1 MPIIN
6 QIIQERVDVWYG
18 MLKSEKLLIRPIRE
32 NDVLEND
39 TDGIELSASVLSL
52 HPSLT
57 IVVANVS
64 CRHMIKMKN
73 LNIHQNIL
81 FLSLYRITTSGQS
94 VDVTSGQAHDKQRQ

>member
-1 MPIIN
+1 MSILTEKMPIIN

-52 HPSLT
+52 DD
-57 IVVANVS
+57 
-64 CRHMIKMKN
+64 
-73 LNIHQNIL
+73 QNEK
-81 FLSLYRITTSGQS
+81 FKHSSGHFISWS
-94 VDVTSGQAHDKQRQ
+94 VPNNDFWPIRRCDEWSGT

>member
-6 QIIQERVDVWYG
+6 QIIQERVDAWYG

-64 CRHMIKMKN
+64 TC
-73 LNIHQNIL
+73 
-81 FLSLYRITTSGQS
+81 QS
-94 VDVTSGQAHDKQRQ
+94 VDT